1 MKAMGDKA
9 PIIQK
14 SLGTG
19 ILPIVLGNL
28 AIEILYPE
36 TMKEFDDMTY
46 DLLENIALQGY
57 VLVRNGVK

>member
-46 DLLENIALQGY
+46 DLMEYITLQGY

>member
-28 AIEILYPE
+28 AVEILFPE
-36 TMKEFDDMTY
+36 SMQELNDMTL
-46 DLLENIALQGY
+46 DFLGDVAVEGY
-57 VLVRNGVK
+57 VLVRDGVK

>member
-28 AIEILYPE
+28 AVEILFPE
-36 TMKEFDDMTY
+36 SM
-46 DLLENIALQGY
+46 
-57 VLVRNGVK
+57 